1 MGLLFSRTEKTNEGG
16 IKLTEVNEINKIQ
29 NYRKLIYKRNDNKT
43 NILEYQTKYKNRIL
57 ISKNS
62 NHLRSDSEN
71 YNYNSKNIKR
81 KQKHLLLAYKLNKR
95 PYISLMLCS
104 SYVQFETNNDF
115 ENMKYQNFQDIG
127 KGIIEHSKK
136 KFLESTD
143 DFIFECKIL
152 NIILT
157 ENQLKILG
165 KPKVLKY
172 EPGSFIFEHKDQFGD
187 YTCLYF
193 PKGMKFTGGEL
204 VFYDSQ
210 YESNINPK
218 GKVILNLSNLEDD
231 VLIIFSSS
239 TSHEVYPIKSGVRYC
254 VKLNLIKDPNE
265 DHSILELLGLQGF
278 IEYKKQPIEEHLLD

>member
-1 MGLLFSRTEKTNEGG
+1 MGLLFSKSKKINEDR
-16 IKLTEVNEINKIQ
+16 IKLTEIIERNNK
-29 NYRKLIYKRNDNKT
+29 KT
-43 NILEYQTKYKNRIL
+43 NILPYQKEYKNRIL

-62 NHLRSDSEN
+62 NHLCSN
-71 YNYNSKNIKR
+71 LNLKNNKR
-81 KQKHLLLAYKLNKR
+81 KQKHLLLAYRLNKR

-115 ENMKYQNFQDIG
+115 ENMKYQNLQYNE
-127 KGIIEHSKK
+127 KGIIDHSKK
-136 KFLESTD
+136 KVLESTD
-143 DFIFECKIL
+143 DFIFESKIL
-152 NIILT
+152 NIILN
-157 ENQLKILG
+157 ENHLQILG

-172 EPGSFIFEHKDQFGD
+172 EPGSFNYEHKDQFGD

-239 TSHEVYPIKSGVRYC
+239 TSHEVYPVLSGIRYC
-254 VKLNLIKDPNE
+254 VKLNLIKNSLCEYD
-265 DHSILELLGLQGF
+265 SILELLGLQGF
-278 IEYKKQPIEEHLLD
+278 IEYEKNL